1 MDSRIS
7 QLSPVNKIYDDD
19 LTVIVTGYNQQGA
32 FPDNVKISL
41 KQIRQDIIRLDEMI
55 FIVSGFSGYY
65 NSGSN
70 TITITTH
77 QKQGNLINLTY
88 DNEYPYRQNI
98 STTGI
103 NLKTENLLVKE
114 YETIWPYT
122 GILYNTGLN
131 AIAGNNIEIQ
141 FSTNSP
147 ANSGY
152 GGAGGKYFTGII
164 STTGLNATVGTGL
177 YFKTNSDWPH
187 SCEIGMLSKIYDK
200 YNTYTI
206 PTGTSSMDEH
216 LLFPLIFP
224 SAIQS
229 LSYTKWKC
237 EGYYNNISITTY
249 IPATQPTIT
258 GPTGQPVTWSTYSVG
273 SITQGTLIPSL
284 YSISY
289 ELNNLSN
296 KIYSA
301 PLYEYTDVKI
311 HTNHNQIAQSKSHS
325 IDNAFFLSF
334 FNIAL
339 NTLEGYSN
347 PSGGLAFFLTEPW
360 FTPPVA
366 PLLWQGTYQEN
377 GNPISI
383 TGNIIAT
390 GYITNISINGHRFLE
405 VVPL

>member
-7 QLSPVNKIYDDD
+7 QLSSVNKVYDND
-19 LTVIVTGYNQQGA
+19 LTVVVTGYNQQGA

-41 KQIRQDIIRLDEMI
+41 KQIRQDIIRLNEMI

-88 DNEYPYRQNI
+88 DNEYPYMQNI

-114 YETIWPYT
+114 YETTWPYT

-177 YFKTNSDWPH
+177 YFKPNADWPH

-216 LLFPLIFP
+216 LLFPLVFP
-224 SAIQS
+224 SAVQS

-237 EGYYNNISITTY
+237 EGYYKNISITTF
-249 IPATQPTIT
+249 IPATQPNTT
-258 GPTGQPVTWSTYSVG
+258 GPTGQPVSWSSYTVG
-273 SITQGTLIPSL
+273 SITQGKLIPALFSF
-284 YSISY
+284 SY
-289 ELNNLSN
+289 LLSDPSTKTYN
-296 KIYSA
+296 P
-301 PLYEYTDVKI
+301 PLYEYTDIKI
-311 HTNHNQIAQSKSHS
+311 DTNHNNIGSKSHS
-325 IDNAFFLSF
+325 HENLFFLSF
-334 FNIAL
+334 FNIASGP
-339 NTLEGYSN
+339 TEGYSN
-347 PSGGLAFFLTEPW
+347 PSGGLAFLLTEPW
-360 FTPPVA
+360 FTPPYATLNWV
-366 PLLWQGTYQEN
+366 GTYYDN
-377 GNPISI
+377 GNPFSI
-383 TGNIIAT
+383 NGNAT
-390 GYITNISINGHRFLE
+390 AIGYITNISINGHRFIE
-405 VVPL
+405 ITPL